1 MKVSISK
8 IWNELNRTNF
18 LLSWKKKCTYLAI
31 PGDFLLN
38 QQKNKTYDLK
48 CKNSNNNNL
57 FVKAKII
64 VLTCSILNNFI
75 VINRTT

>member
-8 IWNELNRTNF
+8 IWNELNRTKI